1 MSSATMQT
9 YLPYTVFDAGGGGT
23 GARPWA
29 AAPDIRKVKDAVERL
44 LNRGQ
49 G

>member
-1 MSSATMQT
+1 MQT
-9 YLPYTVFDAGGGGT
+9 YLPYMVGGGGGT